1 MSWNSKKQGDSY
13 YRGPPPRGGPDR
25 RGSRGRDPGGG
36 RFHNNNSNDRN
47 NRFSHRPYYQRRQN
61 DRNTY
66 GHDGR
71 LDTYGPPSYN
81 GNDDNRGDAGWRHN
95 RHHNDHAP
103 IGRRNYHDDRRERGI
118 DEFQKKP
125 KIEDTEEHNDDRRE
139 RNTNEARKKPKIE
152 DTEEKMIIVNR
163 DTWSEHTD
171 RERFESQYP
180 GNFRTYASIWELI
193 ENHDMIGFDHMLSNE
208 WMEHKKEAAEIVIE
222 RYRDELKKSAENEAL
237 FSDSD
242 SSEDMSLF
250 VDGARPSG
258 VADNYSTQLDP
269 GFIKFMRALPFN
281 VVFDVGFHMI
291 GLHQKDEEACY
302 CPCSKMQMVK
312 WRTNFGVENVEKKVD
327 KDECVNKIYT
337 PKALMDHLSSI
348 GTYLHRAIRDYLDV
362 VYKEFWNCN
371 TSHKALYHVGTL
383 DYRRAEAELKKYFIR
398 ISELEKQKHRKEME
412 EKQRELEEIKKR
424 NEDLEKLKANNE
436 DLFKMKDAIIKASV
450 DLLSSFYFS
459 YYLNRFSKLIVFTER
474 R

>member
-1 MSWNSKKQGDSY
+1 MSWNSKNQGDNY
-13 YRGPPPRGGPDR
+13 YRGPPPRDGPDR
-25 RGSRGRDPGGG
+25 RGSRGRGPGG

-47 NRFSHRPYYQRRQN
+47 NRYSHRPYYQRRQN

-71 LDTYGPPSYN
+71 LDTYGPPS
-81 GNDDNRGDAGWRHN
+81 GTGWHHD
-95 RHHNDHAP
+95 RHHDRHHTDHAP
-103 IGRRNYHDDRRERGI
+103 TDRRNYHDDRRGRDLDG
-118 DEFQKKP
+118 FRKKP
-125 KIEDTEEHNDDRRE
+125 KIEDAEEHNVDRRDRE
-139 RNTNEARKKPKIE
+139 TSEARKKPKIE
-152 DTEEKMIIVNR
+152 DTEEKPIIVNR
-163 DTWSEHTD
+163 DTWGECSD
-171 RERFESQYP
+171 RERFQSQYP

-222 RYRDELKKSAENEAL
+222 RYRDEQKKSAENEAL

-242 SSEDMSLF
+242 SSEDVSLF
-250 VDGARPSG
+250 VDGARPCG
-258 VADNYSTQLDP
+258 VSDNYATQLDP
-269 GFIKFMRALPFN
+269 GFMKFMRALPYN

-348 GTYLHRAIRDYLDV
+348 ETYLHIAIRDYLDV

-371 TSHKALYHVGTL
+371 TSHKALYNVGTL

-412 EKQRELEEIKKR
+412 EKQRELEDIQKR
-424 NEDLEKLKANNE
+424 NEDLEKLKSNNE
-436 DLFKMKDAIIKASV
+436 ELFAMADARIKASDDFIV
-450 DLLSSFYFS
+450 SF
-459 YYLNRFSKLIVFTER
+459 
-474 R
+474 